1 MTIYDSVNTVLKRL
15 DDYPSINGEQIWTRA
30 EVELYLKDGYNAF
43 CRQTKCLL
51 DFFYPEN
58 IPPVGN
64 YTARWELGYYQSG
77 MIAHGILSY
86 SGGLWERDYSQASGT
101 GPINHTQPWEADY
114 IETVFPA
121 AVHAVPEDNVAVDR
135 ATFDLHQLEPEFT
148 RFFEETDRSFQ
159 TVTGDPWRFSMD
171 RDGMSRLR
179 LVPAGTG
186 NAETVEIREPFN
198 PLRAYWTLD
207 ESSGTRID
215 SVGEAHLT
223 DSTSAGSV
231 TGKISDAAFFDDASS
246 QFLTH
251 AEQVTLDGSRGITVS
266 AWINVR
272 TGAPANATYFKNG
285 AIYVSFV
292 SLGTSNA
299 GPLYVFFTIG
309 NDAGETTSA
318 GTLLAAYDTWYFIV
332 GRYDPD
338 TGKPSISVNGG
349 VPTVGVALAL
359 GHPMVD
365 VGYGGGSVYV
375 GGVSPDFSKAYID
388 EVAVWNKV
396 LTAAEI
402 AYFYALNRPPFT
414 FEQDGQYGLLRDVAD
429 TDGFGT
435 WGPVGTWGVLREIPE
450 HFPMGAQYGIPR
462 RLYSDDANTR
472 VEYFRLGK
480 DWDDNGSEL
489 PERFLKHVEYYA
501 QAKCLE
507 RDGPGQDLK
516 LAGHF
521 MDRFDTGV
529 RRMVK
534 RLGENK
540 RAVVGQIGSPGR
552 APTVPALARLP
563 WRYGRQIRRGY

>member
-1 MTIYDSVNTVLKRL
+1 MTTLYASVNTVLKRL

-207 ESSGTRID
+207 ESSGTDRK
-215 SVGEAHLT
+215 SV
-223 DSTSAGSV
+223 V
-231 TGKISDAAFFDDASS
+231 
-246 QFLTH
+246 
-251 AEQVTLDGSRGITVS
+251 
-266 AWINVR
+266 
-272 TGAPANATYFKNG
+272 
-285 AIYVSFV
+285 
-292 SLGTSNA
+292 
-299 GPLYVFFTIG
+299 
-309 NDAGETTSA
+309 
-318 GTLLAAYDTWYFIV
+318 
-332 GRYDPD
+332 
-338 TGKPSISVNGG
+338 
-349 VPTVGVALAL
+349 
-359 GHPMVD
+359 
-365 VGYGGGSVYV
+365 
-375 GGVSPDFSKAYID
+375 
-388 EVAVWNKV
+388 
-396 LTAAEI
+396 
-402 AYFYALNRPPFT
+402 
-414 FEQDGQYGLLRDVAD
+414 
-429 TDGFGT
+429 
-435 WGPVGTWGVLREIPE
+435 
-450 HFPMGAQYGIPR
+450 
-462 RLYSDDANTR
+462 
-472 VEYFRLGK
+472 
-480 DWDDNGSEL
+480 
-489 PERFLKHVEYYA
+489 
-501 QAKCLE
+501 
-507 RDGPGQDLK
+507 
-516 LAGHF
+516 
-521 MDRFDTGV
+521 
-529 RRMVK
+529 
-534 RLGENK
+534 
-540 RAVVGQIGSPGR
+540 
-552 APTVPALARLP
+552 
-563 WRYGRQIRRGY
+563 